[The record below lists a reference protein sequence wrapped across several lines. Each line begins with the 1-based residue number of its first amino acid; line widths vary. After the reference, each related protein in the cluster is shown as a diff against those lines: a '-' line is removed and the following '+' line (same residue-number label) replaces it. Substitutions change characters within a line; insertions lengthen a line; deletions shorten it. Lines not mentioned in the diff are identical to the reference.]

1 MDEVERVKALE
12 KMREEEE
19 QIRKEMKK
27 YLKSRREKVKT
38 EFIVGKVIVSFS

>member
-1 MDEVERVKALE
+1 MDKVKRLKAIE

-19 QIRKEMKK
+19 QVRQEMKA
-27 YLKSRREKVKT
+27 YLKSRREKVKI